1 MLTKK
6 LEKVVEKYLDHYVK
20 IPAFQT
26 VRNDFD
32 LQNRLLNILRIFNTS
47 RDYIIRDGQDIDE
60 DYLRELSK
68 NEVLIRMQTLEQ
80 FIAEAKTS
88 TIETIGN
95 AEVHRVLQNGSTN
108 KVLLPYLNRKIN
120 WIVISILSASYISA
134 NILMRSTFELLIG
147 LATKKQD
154 L

>member
-60 DYLRELSK
+60 DYLHELSK
-68 NEVLIRMQTLEQ
+68 NEVLIRMQILEQ

-108 KVLLPYLNRKIN
+108 KVLLPYLDREIN
-120 WIVISILSASYISA
+120 WIVISI
-134 NILMRSTFELLIG
+134 
-147 LATKKQD
+147 
-154 L
+154 